1 MYLSIDPG
9 YEKLGYCIF
18 KIDKNY
24 NHRFH
29 LITSGLIKTKREAI
43 ENRLVIIYEKLKEI
57 IDRYSIKKIIV
68 EEIFFFKNQKT
79 IVKVSMIHGL
89 LGLLA
94 GQNDIEFCYL
104 SPLEIKEAITGYGR
118 ADKKGVRKMLLQQLD
133 LDLKNKEDDEI
144 DAIAGGLTYALKDS
158 VSITEKP

>member
-9 YEKLGYCIF
+9 YEKLGYCVFEIN
-18 KIDKNY
+18 KNY
-24 NHRFH
+24 DNKFH

-43 ENRLVIIYEKLKEI
+43 KDRLVMIYEKLKEI
-57 IDRYSIKKIIV
+57 VNRYSIKKIII

-94 GQNDIEFCYL
+94 GQNNIDFCYL

-118 ADKKGVRKMLLQQLD
+118 ADKKGVRKMLLQQID
-133 LDLKNKEDDEI
+133 LELEGKEDDEI
-144 DAIAGGLTYALKDS
+144 DAIAGGLTYALKYS
-158 VSITEKP
+158 VSIKEQS

>member
-1 MYLSIDPG
+1 MYLAIDPG

-18 KIDKNY
+18 KINKNY
-24 NHRFH
+24 PNKFH
-29 LITSGLIKTKREAI
+29 LITSGLIKTKREQI
-43 ENRLVIIYEKLKEI
+43 KERLAYIYEKLKEI
-57 IDRYSIKKIIV
+57 IHRYPIEKIIV

-94 GQNDIEFCYL
+94 GQNHLDFCYL

-118 ADKKGVRKMLLQQLD
+118 ADKKGVRKMLLQQID
-133 LDLKNKEDDEI
+133 LDLENKEDDEI
-144 DAIAGGLTYALKDS
+144 DAIACGLSYTLKKS
-158 VSITEKP
+158 NLRKIT